1 MAISETN
8 DGTCYFRVKLIPEG
22 VEKTQII
29 NWIPYA
35 SSFVDDTANQ
45 RHRLRRPMI
54 CLKNNSLKS
63 LTVKI
68 IRIEKCSS
76 TDIQGFYLPNL
87 RELFI
92 NNSICETTTQ
102 QQRQATNDT
111 SCIEFTSWN
120 ELPQCGK
127 LGFAQLKNDSN
138 YVLNISNL
146 QDHLPNLNLR
156 ESFPTFFDERQ
167 KFIVV

>member
-1 MAISETN
+1 MCIRDS

-35 SSFVDDTANQ
+35 SSFNDETAKQ
-45 RHRLRRPMI
+45 KHHLKRPMI

-63 LTVKI
+63 LTIKI

-76 TDIQGFYLPNL
+76 IRIQGFYLPKLN
-87 RELFI
+87 ELFV
-92 NNSICETTTQ
+92 NNTLCDATQ
-102 QQRQATNDT
+102 HQKEESNDM

-120 ELPQCGK
+120 ELPQCEK
-127 LGFAQLKNDSN
+127 LGFAPLEDDSN
-138 YVLNISNL
+138 YVLNIINL
-146 QDHLPNLNLR
+146 QNHLPNLNLR

-167 KFIVV
+167 KFVVV